1 MLFKNQLTVLFAIG
15 ALLTG
20 CATPDSDETDDITAA
35 PRADLTRLYEA
46 PNRMRLACVST
57 APLSVNNAFETL
69 PLDCPALH
77 TTASV
82 IELYD
87 AGWRIESV
95 NVGQETRENG
105 ASEMPVTVTLRK
117 LF

>member
-1 MLFKNQLTVLFAIG
+1 MSFKLALCAAIAVG

-20 CATPDSDETDDITAA
+20 CATTNSDETDEISAT
-35 PRADLTRLYEA
+35 PRADLTPLYDA

-57 APLSVNNAFETL
+57 VPLSVGNAFETL

-77 TTASV
+77 ITASV

-95 NVGQETRENG
+95 NVGQDTRKNG
-105 ASEMPVTVTLRK
+105 AAEMPLTVTLRK

>member
-1 MLFKNQLTVLFAIG
+1 MFFKRQLTVLLTIG

-20 CATPDSDETDDITAA
+20 CATTDSDESDEISAT
-35 PRADLTRLYEA
+35 PRADLTPLYEA

-57 APLSVNNAFETL
+57 VLLSVGNAFETL

-77 TTASV
+77 ITASV

-95 NVGQETRENG
+95 NVGQDTRENG
-105 ASEMPVTVTLRK
+105 AAEMPLTVTLRK

>member
-1 MLFKNQLTVLFAIG
+1 MSFKFTLVTLGCLG

-20 CATPDSDETDDITAA
+20 CATTDSDDTDDLTAA
-35 PRADLTRLYEA
+35 PRADLTKLYEA

-57 APLSVNNAFETL
+57 VPLSVTNTFESL

-77 TTASV
+77 ITASV
-82 IELYD
+82 IEMYD

>member
-1 MLFKNQLTVLFAIG
+1 MSFKTQLTVLLSIG
-15 ALLTG
+15 AFLTG
-20 CATPDSDETDDITAA
+20 CATTDTDETDDLTAA
-35 PRADLTRLYEA
+35 PRADLTKLYEA

-57 APLSVNNAFETL
+57 VPLSVTNTFETL

-77 TTASV
+77 ITASV
-82 IELYD
+82 IEMYD

>member
-1 MLFKNQLTVLFAIG
+1 MFFRTQLAVFLSIS

-20 CATPDSDETDDITAA
+20 CATTDTDETDDLTAA
-35 PRADLTRLYEA
+35 PRADLTKLYEA

-57 APLSVNNAFETL
+57 VPLSVTNTFESL

-77 TTASV
+77 ITASV
-82 IELYD
+82 IEMYD

>member
-1 MLFKNQLTVLFAIG
+1 MSFKTQLTVLFSIG

-20 CATPDSDETDDITAA
+20 CATTDTDETDDLSAA
-35 PRADLTRLYEA
+35 PRADLTKLYEA

-57 APLSVNNAFETL
+57 VPLSVTNTFETL

-77 TTASV
+77 ITASV
-82 IELYD
+82 IEMYD